1 MKNIV
6 SFGLLILVVSMTL
19 GGMTNNVFAQDDIS
33 PTVSTEPTRDD
44 NKDDDYKHDDNKDD
58 ITPTVSTEPTRDDP
72 KILLKIAKRAQE
84 QLHNQISTDSSD
96 KVKRLFEEGTQ
107 QVNALEKALRS
118 DDSSSAKKYFLSA
131 MKIFTEISRHLATSD
146 IAPQAETSS
155 MSTQLRDPS
164 NHLQRLQGYV
174 DSLKTIAKKHNASID
189 FSELDELFAK
199 VRQQISDH
207 QFALALETLQEIK
220 ETIVEVK
227 KELREEASKHESQRA
242 NEYAQKYLE
251 QLDRLIEHAKK
262 QGVADEIIE
271 KLEAAK
277 ENLSSAD
284 NPRDIVKEIRKIMSI
299 KDQFELTKSDRLE
312 SRVLQVEKTISR
324 LSQAD
329 GVDQDDLVDARDALQ
344 SIKRHLSEG
353 EFDAANDLLRNLVK
367 QLREIK
373 NSL

>member
-1 MKNIV
+1 MKTLAT
-6 SFGLLILVVSMTL
+6 FGLLILVASMAL
-19 GGMTNNVFAQDDIS
+19 GGMTSNVSAQDDNS
-33 PTVSTEPTRDD
+33 PTVSTEPTR
-44 NKDDDYKHDDNKDD
+44 N
-58 ITPTVSTEPTRDDP
+58 DP

-118 DDSSSAKKYFLSA
+118 DDAGSAKKYFLSA

-146 IAPQAETSS
+146 VAPQAETSS
-155 MSTQLRDPS
+155 MSTQFRDPS

-174 DSLKTIAKKHNASID
+174 DSLKTIAKKYNTSID
-189 FSELDELFAK
+189 FSELDELFSKA
-199 VRQQISDH
+199 RQQISDH
-207 QFALALETLQEIK
+207 QFALALETLHEIK

-227 KELREEASKHESQRA
+227 KELSEEASKHESQRA

-284 NPRDIVKEIRKIMSI
+284 NPREIIKEIRKIMSI
-299 KDQFELTKSDRLE
+299 KDQFELTKNDRLE
-312 SRVLQVEKTISR
+312 SRVLQVEKTLSR
-324 LSQAD
+324 LSQID
-329 GVDQDDLVDARDALQ
+329 GVDQDDLVDARDTLAN
-344 SIKRHLSEG
+344 IKRHLSEG
-353 EFDAANDLLRNLVK
+353 ESYAANDLLRDLAK
-367 QLREIK
+367 QLQEIK